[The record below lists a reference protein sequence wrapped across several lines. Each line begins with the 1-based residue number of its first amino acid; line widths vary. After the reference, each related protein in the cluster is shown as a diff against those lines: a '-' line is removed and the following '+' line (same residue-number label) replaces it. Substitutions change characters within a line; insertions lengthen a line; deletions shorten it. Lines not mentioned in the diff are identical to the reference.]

1 MSMNELVKLKKPS
14 LPVFWDYET
23 SVKFVSETIFKW
35 KNLTEDIAKELWIA
49 REIIQRERGRGPLPE
64 FRIKRSETWEN
75 YCEKIGTSKGVVNKW
90 LKQWFEIVHV
100 SQNSGENEWYTPPE
114 IIESARAI
122 MGKIDL
128 DPATSESANEI
139 IKAEQI
145 FTEENDGLIQQWN
158 GNVWMNPPYSQ
169 PLISEFSDKLISEL
183 PNINQA
189 CILVNNATETN
200 WLQNMMQKCD
210 VICFLK
216 GRIKFIDMNG
226 NPSGAPLQGQVIL
239 YFGENIIKFNNEF
252 NKHGICMMKIS

>member
-49 REIIQRERGRGPLPE
+49 REKLRFQGARNDLTSDQKIRG
-64 FRIKRSETWEN
+64 WAD

-158 GNVWMNPPYSQ
+158 GNIWMNPPYSQ

-210 VICFLK
+210 AICFLK

-226 NPSGAPLQGQVIL
+226 NPSGVPLQGQVIL